1 MSVSVATISSIRR
14 LSGKRRSNRG
24 ALIAACGVICLGLA
38 ITAGPLVVCIPAV
51 AVLLLGLA
59 GRRRPRRSS
68 VEAGCC
74 DETELPPDAAR
85 VVVRVV
91 VPIEELNVAARQAL
105 AYARAIARDDDRVVA
120 VQVAEE
126 AEWFRRR
133 WEEDQHG
140 VQLVI
145 IQSPYRVLMPPLLA
159 YIDALHQAVAGE
171 VVTVV
176 WPVLVPMRWWQHLL
190 HNHTALRLWAALLQ
204 HPGIVITAVPY
215 HVGGCEAAA
224 PEPRANQPAPTHVG
238 PVPSAAAPRW
248 CAHSEGFAVAPR
260 GPKGAALP
268 ARSTHP
274 E

>member
-38 ITAGPLVVCIPAV
+38 ITAGPVVVCIPAV

-68 VEAGCC
+68 VEARCC

-91 VPIEELNVAARQAL
+91 VPIEELNLAARQAL
-105 AYARAIARDDDRVVA
+105 ASARAIARADDRVVA

-145 IQSPYRVLMPPLLA
+145 IESPYRVLMPPLLGTSTRCTRRS
-159 YIDALHQAVAGE
+159 QAKWSPSCGRYWSRCAGGS
-171 VVTVV
+171 TCCTTTRRCGCGLRCCSIR
-176 WPVLVPMRWWQHLL
+176 VL
-190 HNHTALRLWAALLQ
+190 
-204 HPGIVITAVPY
+204 
-215 HVGGCEAAA
+215 
-224 PEPRANQPAPTHVG
+224 
-238 PVPSAAAPRW
+238 S
-248 CAHSEGFAVAPR
+248 
-260 GPKGAALP
+260 
-268 ARSTHP
+268 
-274 E
+274 